1 MSNLENDDDGDEEA
15 DVVGELGAGDNI
27 FDTSQKNDLFEGLN
41 SRQRTAS
48 ASMIDSALFKGLE
61 EIKKECEDPF
71 NDLDERLKQAAMQT
85 DKEFDV
91 GRSSMKRESFVQKT
105 RQALKIRKIQREIEQ
120 EKNQGIVEEGSMAGL
135 PRLIPLRP
143 RTNMYDQM
151 AKSKIDQFYQND
163 DQEYTEEQQ
172 QEIEER
178 KELNLQIAKYRNVL
192 DHFESHSQEMSEE

>member
-1 MSNLENDDDGDEEA
+1 
-15 DVVGELGAGDNI
+15 
-27 FDTSQKNDLFEGLN
+27 
-41 SRQRTAS
+41 
-48 ASMIDSALFKGLE
+48 
-61 EIKKECEDPF
+61 
-71 NDLDERLKQAAMQT
+71 
-85 DKEFDV
+85 
-91 GRSSMKRESFVQKT
+91 
-105 RQALKIRKIQREIEQ
+105 
-120 EKNQGIVEEGSMAGL
+120 MAGL